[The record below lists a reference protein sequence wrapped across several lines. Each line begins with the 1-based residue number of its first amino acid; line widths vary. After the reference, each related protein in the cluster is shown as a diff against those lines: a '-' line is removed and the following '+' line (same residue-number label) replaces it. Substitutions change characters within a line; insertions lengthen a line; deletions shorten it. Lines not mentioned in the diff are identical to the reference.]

1 MRNYIILGVLLL
13 LSIGINVWFFSGKGI
28 NVTKNTYITND
39 QRQWQ
44 QQYSGQLMIQQ
55 WMVQGNKVEWKHKA
69 INDFKSIDELIAFRN
84 AMPPDSSYFS
94 SIVEIQEYPMNH
106 YPYNKYLIWPD
117 IYTKTKDELKST
129 K

>member
-13 LSIGINVWFFSGKGI
+13 MSIGINVWFFSGKGI